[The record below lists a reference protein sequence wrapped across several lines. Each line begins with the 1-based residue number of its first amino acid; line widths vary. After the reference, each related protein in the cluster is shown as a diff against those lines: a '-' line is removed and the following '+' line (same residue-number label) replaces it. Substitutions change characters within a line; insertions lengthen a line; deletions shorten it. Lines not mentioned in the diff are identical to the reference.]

1 METKIQIDNIK
12 CGGCAGTIRKSLI
25 AFPGME
31 QVSVDPEKE
40 LVTMQHN
47 ASLDISAV
55 KEKLHQLGYPEKGTT
70 EGFDKFSSN
79 IKSYVSCAIGK
90 FSEDEKTE
98 N

>member
-12 CGGCAGTIRKSLI
+12 CGGCAGTIRKSLS

-47 ASLDISAV
+47 ASLRYF
-55 KEKLHQLGYPEKGTT
+55 G
-70 EGFDKFSSN
+70 
-79 IKSYVSCAIGK
+79 
-90 FSEDEKTE
+90 SERKITPVGLSRKR
-98 N
+98 NY